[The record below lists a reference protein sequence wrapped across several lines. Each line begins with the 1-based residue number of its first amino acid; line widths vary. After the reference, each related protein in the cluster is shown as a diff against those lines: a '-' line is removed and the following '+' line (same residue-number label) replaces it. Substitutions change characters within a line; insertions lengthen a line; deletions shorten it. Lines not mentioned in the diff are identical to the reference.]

1 MEEWRGHQAL
11 SSTVAG
17 LWHPC
22 GVGRSR
28 SRSLGAVRAVFAN
41 FELRRVELAYLL
53 FYIARW
59 GMRVAIL
66 VFAYERGGL
75 QETSLVAVILEV
87 PAAVVAPMAS
97 VIGDEMRRE
106 RALLAGYAAQAAAL
120 AGTAGAIYADAPVA
134 IVYGLTAVAT
144 GCMTLT
150 RPVQSAL
157 FPQLAHSP
165 AQLVAANVVA
175 GSISAA
181 MAFVG
186 PVTSGVLLALG
197 GAGLAMAVFSGLLLM
212 SALLVVRLQP
222 HPPSARIGGH
232 PLHEAAAGFRAVARE
247 PDQRLVIG
255 LLVGQSFV
263 RGAVDVLVV
272 VVALELFELPSSA
285 VGFLSSALGAGGLLG
300 AMWGLRLVGKP
311 RLAAALALGLL
322 VYGSGISALSLAVVA
337 VMAFAIL
344 VGAGSGHALADMAG
358 RTLLQRIVPDPIL
371 ARVFGVL
378 EGLHQAGVAAGSAAA
393 PLLVAAFGIRGGSL
407 VLGLLLPTAILL
419 LRSRIRSM
427 DDRAMPIPEREL
439 AILRSVDLFAS
450 LPAPELEGLAAR
462 LEEIAAKPD
471 AVIVREGEPGTRFYV
486 IEDGEVEVN
495 RGGRPVA
502 TLGRSDYFGEIA
514 LLRHV
519 PRTATVVAK
528 TPVTLLALEREDFL
542 EEITGHPVVREVAD
556 VTARERTPKE

>member
-1 MEEWRGHQAL
+1 M
-11 SSTVAG
+11 
-17 LWHPC
+17 
-22 GVGRSR
+22 
-28 SRSLGAVRAVFAN
+28 RAVFAN
-41 FELRRVELAYLL
+41 FELRRVEFAYLL

-59 GMRVAIL
+59 GMRVTIL
-66 VFAYERGGL
+66 VFAYERGGVE
-75 QETSLVAVILEV
+75 ETGLVAVILEV
-87 PAAVVAPMAS
+87 PAAVVAPIAS
-97 VIGDEMRRE
+97 MIGDEIRRE

-134 IVYGLTAVAT
+134 IVYGLAAVAT

-165 AQLVAANVVA
+165 DQLVAANVVA

-186 PVTSGVLLALG
+186 PVTSGVLLAFG

-232 PLHEAAAGFRAVARE
+232 PLHEAAAGFRAIARE
-247 PDQRLVIG
+247 PDQRLVVG

-300 AMWGLRLVGKP
+300 AMWGLRLVGRP

-322 VYGSGISALSLAVVA
+322 VYGVGISVLSLALVA

-378 EGLHQAGVAAGSAAA
+378 EGLHQAGVAAGSAVA

-407 VLGLLLPTAILL
+407 VVGLLLPTAILL

-427 DDRAMPIPEREL
+427 DDRATPIPEREL

-450 LPAPELEGLAAR
+450 LPAYELEGLAAR
-462 LEEIAAKPD
+462 LEEIATKPG
-471 AVIVREGEPGTRFYV
+471 ALIVREGEPGTRFYV

-502 TLGRSDYFGEIA
+502 TLGPGDYFGEIA
-514 LLRHV
+514 LLRRV

-528 TPVTLLALEREDFL
+528 TPLTLVALEREDFL
-542 EEITGHPVVREVAD
+542 EEVTGHPVVREVAD
-556 VTARERTPKE
+556 VTVRERMPKD

>member
-1 MEEWRGHQAL
+1 M
-11 SSTVAG
+11 
-17 LWHPC
+17 
-22 GVGRSR
+22 
-28 SRSLGAVRAVFAN
+28 AN

-66 VFAYERGGL
+66 VFAYERGGVE
-75 QETSLVAVILEV
+75 ETSLVAVILEV

-97 VIGDEMRRE
+97 MIGDEIRRD

-134 IVYGLTAVAT
+134 IVYGLAAVAT

-165 AQLVAANVVA
+165 DQLVAANVVA

-247 PDQRLVIG
+247 PDQRLVVG

-300 AMWGLRLVGKP
+300 AVWGLRLVGKP

-322 VYGSGISALSLAVVA
+322 VYGFGISALSLAVVA

-358 RTLLQRIVPDPIL
+358 RTLLQRVVPDPIL

-378 EGLHQAGVAAGSAAA
+378 EGLHQAGVAAGSAVA
-393 PLLVAAFGIRGGSL
+393 PLLVAVFGIRGGSL

-419 LRSRIRSM
+419 LRSRIRSL
-427 DDRAMPIPEREL
+427 DDRTMPIPEREL

-450 LPAPELEGLAAR
+450 VPAPELEGLAAR
-462 LEEIAAKPD
+462 LEEVAAKSG

-502 TLGRSDYFGEIA
+502 TLGPGDYFGEIA

-542 EEITGHPVVREVAD
+542 EEVTGHPVVREVAD
-556 VTARERTPKE
+556 VTVRERMPKE